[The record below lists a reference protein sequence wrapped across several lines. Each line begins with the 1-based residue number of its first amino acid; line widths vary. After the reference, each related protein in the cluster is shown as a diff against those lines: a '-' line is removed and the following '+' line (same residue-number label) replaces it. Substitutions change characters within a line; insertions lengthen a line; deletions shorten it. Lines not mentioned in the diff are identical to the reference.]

1 MENNALKRF
10 GARAINLAKNSD
22 MKINS
27 LKNINFK
34 SLSHWSKR
42 LYIRLSF
49 AFLILLLLQSIVLGY
64 FWQYGN
70 KAYSQEVT
78 QRLNE
83 SIAMYITEQQQ
94 LIVDGNINKIELERL
109 ASRAM
114 VINPSVEVYVLSA
127 QGKVISDLTPNNVLQ
142 NKYIDLQAIKQF
154 LSANRELPILGQD
167 PKLATQLK
175 PISVSPIMEGKILAG
190 YLYVVLGGAVE
201 QGIIDSIKSSSILT
215 LGISAIIASVIL
227 TIIFS
232 VLIFY
237 FMTRRL
243 RHLSQAV
250 KEFHLTNFE
259 DFASIITTRKITAPQ
274 DEIDQL
280 SYCVLAMTKHMKEQ
294 VEHIESIDAQRR
306 EFIANISHDLKTPLA
321 TIQGYVE
328 TILIKENIK
337 PLDNATRKEYLTT
350 ALKQSNTLSGLIDQ
364 LFELA
369 KLESGNMVPEL
380 ERFSLKEL
388 IHDSLQDATWSAK
401 ERNINFK
408 LEADDLDYHVN
419 ADIALIQ
426 RVVQNLLDNAIKYSP
441 ENSLVRIK
449 IIEAGDVIRLHI
461 SDEGKGILAEDL
473 PYIFERYYRCQQQR
487 HSSKLGSGLGLAIV
501 KKICDLHHSTISVTS
516 QLNKGSEF
524 NFELARA
531 S

>member
-1 MENNALKRF
+1 M
-10 GARAINLAKNSD
+10 
-22 MKINS
+22 
-27 LKNINFK
+27 K
-34 SLSHWSKR
+34 SLLNASKR
-42 LYIRLSF
+42 LYIRLSLALF
-49 AFLILLLLQSIVLGY
+49 VLLLLQSIVLAF
-64 FWQYGN
+64 FWQQGN

-94 LIVDGNINKIELERL
+94 LIVDGAVNQQELERL
-109 ASRAM
+109 ANRAM
-114 VINPSVEVYVLSA
+114 VINPSVEVYLLSV
-127 QGKVISDLTPNNVLQ
+127 QGQVISNLVKPELLLHQVVDLTPVE
-142 NKYIDLQAIKQF
+142 AF
-154 LSANRELPILGQD
+154 LSADRELPILGQD
-167 PKLATQLK
+167 PKLASTLK
-175 PISVSPIMEGKILAG
+175 PISVSPIMENSTVVG

-201 QGIIDSIKSSSILT
+201 QSIVDSIKNSSILT
-215 LGISAIIASVIL
+215 LSMAAIFASLIL
-227 TIIFS
+227 TLVFS

-237 FMTRRL
+237 LMTRRL
-243 RHLSQAV
+243 QTLSLAV

-259 DFASIITTRKITAPQ
+259 DFASIISEENTHNAAPQ

-280 SYCVLAMTKHMKEQ
+280 SYCVLAMAQRMKEQ
-294 VEHIESIDAQRR
+294 LEHIESIDAQRR
-306 EFIANISHDLKTPLA
+306 EFIANVSHDLKTPLA

-328 TILIKENIK
+328 TILIKEENQ
-337 PLDNATRKEYLTT
+337 PLEQEERRKYLTT
-350 ALKQSNTLSGLIDQ
+350 ALKQSNTLAGLIDQ

-369 KLESGNMVPEL
+369 KLESGSMVPTL
-380 ERFSLKEL
+380 EGFSLKEL

-401 ERNINFK
+401 ERNIHFQV
-408 LEADDLDYHVN
+408 EADDLDYRVN

-441 ENSLVRIK
+441 EDSLIRIQMV
-449 IIEAGDVIRLHI
+449 EEESVIQLHI
-461 SDEGKGILAEDL
+461 ADQGKGILAEDI

-501 KKICDLHHSTISVTS
+501 KKICDLHKSTISVSS

-524 NFELARA
+524 KFELAKA